1 MKHKKK
7 VTLFAV
13 KNNEEEPVFGVEIK
27 IIDGNIKFVK
37 ARGWDRDRV
46 DQSTVIVQTTDR
58 PINTGKSLI
67 GILIV
72 DNKDVPYK
80 WSAFDKN
87 GSKIANGN
95 IMASS

>member
-7 VTLFAV
+7 VKLIVV
-13 KNNEEEPVFGVEIK
+13 KNNDEEPVFGVEIK
-27 IIDGNIKFVK
+27 ITDGNIKFVK
-37 ARGWDRDRV
+37 ARGCDRDRV
-46 DQSTVIVQTTDR
+46 DQSTVIVLTIDR
-58 PINTGKSLI
+58 PINARKSLI
-67 GILIV
+67 VILIV
-72 DNKDVPYK
+72 DNKDASYE